1 MDCPHI
7 AVLSMVL
14 FSLQSTDL
22 DFEALPR
29 WRIFVRPASSTRRVR
44 RTPRK
49 GHIYVPLRL
58 WLVGLMLGFNM
69 INIEEGGA
77 APGVQ
82 HHIKQQG
89 SYMVRT
95 KPTPLFPKGRHGF
108 RGLDQ

>member
-1 MDCPHI
+1 
-7 AVLSMVL
+7 
-14 FSLQSTDL
+14 
-22 DFEALPR
+22 
-29 WRIFVRPASSTRRVR
+29 
-44 RTPRK
+44 
-49 GHIYVPLRL
+49 
-58 WLVGLMLGFNM
+58 MLGFNM